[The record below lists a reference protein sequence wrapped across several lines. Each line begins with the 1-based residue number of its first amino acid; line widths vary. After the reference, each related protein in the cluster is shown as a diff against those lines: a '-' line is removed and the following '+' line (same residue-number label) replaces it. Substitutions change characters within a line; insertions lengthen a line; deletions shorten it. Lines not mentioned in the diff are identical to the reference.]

1 MKTYIVAII
10 IVVLSVIAMIAIK
23 RKQADQVEEI
33 GKVSSKFRPPKL
45 RIVYS
50 KKQNAKDRNKITG
63 SDAVYKLLLEI
74 WSKQIDTREEIIIL
88 LLDRSNNVLGY
99 HVLSMGGI
107 TGTVADLRLLF
118 GVALK
123 SLATSVIL
131 AHNHPS
137 GNLNPSQ
144 SDITLT
150 KKVKEAGNIMDIQL
164 LDHLIVTKDGYY
176 SFMDEGNM

>member
-1 MKTYIVAII
+1 MRDYLIAIVI
-10 IVVLSVIAMIAIK
+10 IVLLIVVVYVI
-23 RKQADQVEEI
+23 RKKKADQVEGL
-33 GKVSSKFRPPKL
+33 GKTVATRRPPKL

-50 KKQNAKDRNKITG
+50 KKQSKNEMQKVSSSAE
-63 SDAVYKLLLEI
+63 VYKVLQEI
-74 WSKQIDTREEIIIL
+74 WSKQIDAREEMIIL

-123 SLATSVIL
+123 SLATSVIM

-137 GNLNPSQ
+137 GNLSPSHA
-144 SDITLT
+144 DIELT
-150 KKVKEAGNIMDIQL
+150 KKVKEAGNLMDINL
-164 LDHLIVTKDGYY
+164 LDHLIVGKEGYY
-176 SFMDEGNM
+176 SFADEGII